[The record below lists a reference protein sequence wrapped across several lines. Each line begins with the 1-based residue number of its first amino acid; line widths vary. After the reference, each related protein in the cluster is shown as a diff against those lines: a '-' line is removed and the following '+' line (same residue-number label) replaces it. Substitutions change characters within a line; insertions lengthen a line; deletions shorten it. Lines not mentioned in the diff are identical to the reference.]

1 MTKEAAIAIIKSLDI
16 DYTDND
22 TYYIGKKIQ
31 NSIFFNEISVYS
43 GASKV
48 CLLFDNAD
56 FVVKYVPGYRYQKEL
71 EENEALREVKI
82 YEKAKE
88 ANLDMFFPYTED
100 MGIINGTHF
109 VLQEKIDFSAAKV
122 PDLKKV
128 KYRNITKT
136 VRERIINKINKG
148 FQVKNSHCRRYL
160 NDLWASMILVL
171 YGKTVCKKLC
181 NFIQE
186 NRIND
191 LHDNNIGYKND
202 KPIILDFSGY
212 FR

>member
-1 MTKEAAIAIIKSLDI
+1 MITKEAAIAIIKSLNI
-16 DYTDND
+16 DYTDD
-22 TYYIGKKIQ
+22 TYDIDKRIQ
-31 NSIFFNEISVYS
+31 NSVFFNEISVCS

-56 FVVKYVPGYRYQKEL
+56 FVVKYVPGYRYQKEP
-71 EENEALREVKI
+71 EKNEALREIEI

-88 ANLDMFFPYTED
+88 ANLDMFFPYTEN
-100 MGIINGTHF
+100 MGKINDTYF
-109 VLQEKIDFSAAKV
+109 ILQEKIDFSAAKV
-122 PDLKKV
+122 PQFKKI

-136 VRERIINKINKG
+136 AKEEMIDKINKG
-148 FQVKNSHCRRYL
+148 FQVKNSRCRRYL
-160 NDLWASMILVL
+160 NDLWISMILVL

-191 LHDNNIGYKND
+191 LHDSNIGYKND